1 MMHHLYVSTL
11 CTTISYFMSGIVH
24 FCGEDSCTGGT
35 LSNLLFVLLY
45 ISDVNE
51 ENDVDSKDAV

>member
-1 MMHHLYVSTL
+1 
-11 CTTISYFMSGIVH
+11 MSGIVH

-35 LSNLLFVLLY
+35 LSNFLFVLLY

-51 ENDVDSKDAV
+51 VNDVDSKYVVQREMDVMSSDLGL